1 MRLETNSFL
10 SALTEMYTDQQ
21 IAGAVRLQFKRFLG
35 AEVARKKRKTSVQI
49 PVCLAR
55 ASNGVKNIS
64 TEVASNNHA
73 DFQNKI
79 GTIVRNQ
86 LNACIKQD
94 S

>member
-10 SALTEMYTDQQ
+10 SALTEMYADQQ
-21 IAGAVRLQFKRFLG
+21 SAGTVRLQFKRFLG

-49 PVCLAR
+49 PVCLVR

-64 TEVASNNHA
+64 TEVASSNA